1 MVQTLGK
8 CERINTNLEYIHPMT
23 QSSKEC
29 VEESTRQQ
37 QQQQQQS
44 YSETKLNASEIE
56 KLYLRIK
63 EDWL

>member
-1 MVQTLGK
+1 M
-8 CERINTNLEYIHPMT
+8 N

-29 VEESTRQQ
+29 AEESTQDQQ
-37 QQQQQQS
+37 QQQP
-44 YSETKLNASEIE
+44 YAETKLNASEIE

>member
-1 MVQTLGK
+1 M
-8 CERINTNLEYIHPMT
+8 N

-29 VEESTRQQ
+29 VEESTQEQQ

-44 YSETKLNASEIE
+44 HAETKLNASEIE